1 MDHILY
7 YRDWT
12 THYFK
17 GRFLNP
23 VYLYEVLCKAVCSI
37 SNRQCHHLASGRV
50 DLLYHS
56 LEKGGGGRKKRGMT
70 KQDKFTQ
77 RSSALCAVS
86 PLTIEQGA
94 KGREMSAWGEAE
106 ILSDQRLAI
115 IVAFAQQS
123 PFVST
128 PLSSNPPCLPAS
140 LHITTPSPSIQPLV
154 LPNTIHT
161 IHTYA
166 QCPKEAGNPPGR
178 GIAMGMVV
186 LHVVGLV

>member
-1 MDHILY
+1 MYDACAVQHNIVSCNTSWWGHYIWNGWHYTDSTQCDPLQLVHKTLLGSVSLKFKATAKTVDHILY

-23 VYLYEVLCKAVCSI
+23 VYLYEVLWKAVCSV
-37 SNRQCHHLASGRV
+37 SNRRCHHLASGRV

-56 LEKGGGGRKKRGMT
+56 LEKGGGGRKKKGMT

-94 KGREMSAWGEAE
+94 KGR
-106 ILSDQRLAI
+106 
-115 IVAFAQQS
+115 
-123 PFVST
+123 
-128 PLSSNPPCLPAS
+128 
-140 LHITTPSPSIQPLV
+140 
-154 LPNTIHT
+154 
-161 IHTYA
+161 
-166 QCPKEAGNPPGR
+166 
-178 GIAMGMVV
+178 
-186 LHVVGLV
+186 